1 MSTTTRISISK
12 PLSRLSPP
20 TITTIQVYFDGFC
33 QPDDLQTYHSL
44 YFSLL
49 ILLLLYSFTSDNFLV
64 YLFLFYLFSST
75 SRCFPL
81 LMTYISS
88 FFGHFITTSR
98 VAASAWLPFFLLQL
112 LCIPFSKKALFL
124 CVITRHMLYLL
135 TVLNELKHLFQFIQN
150 NIV

>member
-1 MSTTTRISISK
+1 MSTTTRISISN

-20 TITTIQVYFDGFC
+20 TPTIQVYFDGFC

-88 FFGHFITTSR
+88 FFSHFITLR
-98 VAASAWLPFFLLQL
+98 VAASAWLPFFL
-112 LCIPFSKKALFL
+112 
-124 CVITRHMLYLL
+124 
-135 TVLNELKHLFQFIQN
+135 
-150 NIV
+150 

>member
-1 MSTTTRISISK
+1 MHYK
-12 PLSRLSPP
+12 Y
-20 TITTIQVYFDGFC
+20 TIAF
-33 QPDDLQTYHSL
+33 

-88 FFGHFITTSR
+88 FFSHFITSI

-112 LCIPFSKKALFL
+112 LCIPFPEKALFL
-124 CVITRHMLYLL
+124 CIITIHILYLL
-135 TVLNELKHLFQFIQN
+135 TVLNELKYFLLCSVLFKI
-150 NIV
+150 I